1 MYDSTVTWKKSELD
15 KILSNLYCVKSIN
28 IFVINNLFYSKENE
42 NEWIPTFEIGK
53 YKFYVDLLMFGVF
66 KSME

>member
-1 MYDSTVTWKKSELD
+1 M
-15 KILSNLYCVKSIN
+15 
-28 IFVINNLFYSKENE
+28 FVINNLFSSKENE
-42 NEWIPTFEIGK
+42 NEWISTFEIGK